1 MKNCQLVTK
10 YKEKNNFHKNLEQNF
25 FFNLAITL
33 RNLILGIGFLKSII
47 KIEEAK
53 KIKFCER
60 NFIKPKNFQHLLVQS
75 QFNYIKSK
83 FLLFRLKKNLLLGNI
98 LAPKKTSN
106 SEIIKNLSKFNP
118 FMKFSVIR
126 KENQFAFLNIFK
138 TKNHYSFLYK
148 NKNKKIKQRKTNT
161 FQKFDKLIGYINSEK
176 QTIIDFEEKTSLPKV
191 LYNQIF

>member
-1 MKNCQLVTK
+1 
-10 YKEKNNFHKNLEQNF
+10 
-25 FFNLAITL
+25 
-33 RNLILGIGFLKSII
+33 
-47 KIEEAK
+47 
-53 KIKFCER
+53 
-60 NFIKPKNFQHLLVQS
+60 
-75 QFNYIKSK
+75 
-83 FLLFRLKKNLLLGNI
+83 
-98 LAPKKTSN
+98 
-106 SEIIKNLSKFNP
+106 
-118 FMKFSVIR
+118 MKFSVIR

>member
-1 MKNCQLVTK
+1 LKNCQLVTK
-10 YKEKNNFHKNLEQNF
+10 YNEKNNFYKNLEQNF

-33 RNLILGIGFLKSII
+33 KNLILGTGFLKSII
-47 KIEEAK
+47 KIEETK
-53 KIKFCER
+53 KNKFCER
-60 NFIKPKNFQHLLVQS
+60 NFTKPKNFQHLLVQS
-75 QFNYIKSK
+75 RFNYIKSK
-83 FLLFRLKKNLLLGNI
+83 FLLVHLKKNLLLGNI

-106 SEIIKNLSKFNP
+106 SEIIKKLSKFTP

-126 KENQFAFLNIFK
+126 KENQFAFLSIFK
-138 TKNHYSFLYK
+138 TKSHYSFLYK

-176 QTIIDFEEKTSLPKV
+176 QIIINFEEKTPLPKI